1 MGFPGGASGKE
12 PACQFRRCERLRFNP
27 WVGKS
32 PWNRKWQPTPASLPG
47 EPHGQRSLAGYSPW
61 GHKESDRTEATE
73 NALEGRRRLIRAD
86 IEISR
91 LRLYTVLGSNLEPLK
106 IYKQKRYD
114 QSPALGNLISW

>member
-1 MGFPGGASGKE
+1 MP
-12 PACQFRRCERLRFNP
+12 
-27 WVGKS
+27 GKS
-32 PWNRKWQPTPASLPG
+32 
-47 EPHGQRSLAGYSPW
+47 HGQRSLAGYSPW

-73 NALEGRRRLIRAD
+73 HALEGRRRLIRAD